1 MTIRADPNPLETNDH
16 EYEPPRLVQ
25 LGPVSELTL
34 IGKDGSLSDG
44 IHFARLGGSLHNS
57 SA

>member
-1 MTIRADPNPLETNDH
+1 MTIRADPNALEANDH

-25 LGPVSELTL
+25 LGAVSELTL

-44 IHFARLGGSLHNS
+44 IHVARLGGSLHTS